1 MINIVIINDE
11 NKEKWQFHYL
21 YIFSNSETINFFHFL
36 FFMYVQL
43 TVYYRYTR
51 IQMMN
56 IKCGQ
61 LFFLE
66 LYRTSQSVSR
76 FMVLSVFHSLRSNV
90 LKEKNVN
97 RIFTDNIVY
106 LCKRNAL
113 FASYLLPFKHYM

>member
-61 LFFLE
+61 LFF
-66 LYRTSQSVSR
+66 
-76 FMVLSVFHSLRSNV
+76 
-90 LKEKNVN
+90 
-97 RIFTDNIVY
+97 ID
-106 LCKRNAL
+106 
-113 FASYLLPFKHYM
+113 